1 MEVGCR
7 NECTLASKFSL
18 GTRAWI
24 TDSRELLLPLTEMIH
39 GLRELR

>member
-18 GTRAWI
+18 GASSWI
-24 TDSRELLLPLTEMIH
+24 TDIRELLLPLTEVIH